1 MKNHQ
6 TLIALDKILADSYL
20 LMLKTQNY
28 HWNVVGENFKALHEL
43 FQTQYED
50 LFSAIDEIAER
61 IRALGSKVEGS
72 FEHFKK
78 LSDFRNANKN
88 FDNRA
93 MLQDLVNDNELIS
106 KILREAIK
114 LAQDEGDEV
123 SADLFIQR
131 AKIHEKNVWML
142 ISSQ

>member
-1 MKNHQ
+1 MKNQQ
-6 TLIALDKILADSYL
+6 TLVALDKILADSYI

-61 IRALGSKVEGS
+61 IRTLGSKVEGS

-88 FDNRA
+88 FHSKE
-93 MLQDLVNDNELIS
+93 MIQDLLNDHELIA

-114 LAQDEGDEV
+114 LAQSESDEI

-131 AKIHEKNVWML
+131 AKIHEKNIWML
-142 ISSQ
+142 TSSI

>member
-6 TLIALDKILADSYL
+6 TLVALDKILADSYI

-88 FDNRA
+88 FHSKD
-93 MLQDLVNDNELIS
+93 MIQDILNDHELIA
-106 KILREAIK
+106 KILSEAIK
-114 LAQDEGDEV
+114 LAQSEGDEI

-131 AKIHEKNVWML
+131 AKIHEKNIWML
-142 ISSQ
+142 TSSI

>member
-1 MKNHQ
+1 MDELKQ
-6 TLIALDKILADSYL
+6 LLKISLANSFAFYL
-20 LMLKTQNY
+20 KAQFY

-61 IRALGSKVEGS
+61 IRALGSKVEGN

-114 LAQDEGDEV
+114 LSQDEGDEV

-142 ISSQ
+142 ITSQ

>member
-6 TLIALDKILADSYL
+6 TLVALDKILADSYI

-88 FDNRA
+88 FHSKD
-93 MLQDLVNDNELIS
+93 MIQDLLNDHELIA

-114 LAQDEGDEV
+114 LAQGEGDEI

-131 AKIHEKNVWML
+131 AKIHEKNIWML
-142 ISSQ
+142 TSSI

>member
-6 TLIALDKILADSYL
+6 TLVALDKILADSYI

-78 LSDFRNANKN
+78 LSDFNNANKN
-88 FDNRA
+88 FHSKE
-93 MLQDLVNDNELIS
+93 MIQDLLNDHELIAR
-106 KILREAIK
+106 ILREAIK
-114 LAQDEGDEV
+114 LAQSESDEI

-131 AKIHEKNVWML
+131 AKIHEKNIWML
-142 ISSQ
+142 TSSI

>member
-6 TLIALDKILADSYL
+6 TLVALDKILADSYV

-50 LFSAIDEIAER
+50 LFTAIDEIAER

-88 FDNRA
+88 FDSKA
-93 MLQDLVNDNELIS
+93 MIQDLISDHELIA
-106 KILREAIK
+106 KILHEAIK
-114 LAQDEGDEV
+114 LAQSEADEI

-142 ISSQ
+142 TSSI

>member
-6 TLIALDKILADSYL
+6 TLVALDKILADSYI

-88 FDNRA
+88 FHSKD
-93 MLQDLVNDNELIS
+93 MIQDLLNDHELIA

-114 LAQDEGDEV
+114 LAQSESDEI

-131 AKIHEKNVWML
+131 AKIHEKNIWML
-142 ISSQ
+142 TSSI

>member
-1 MKNHQ
+1 MKNQQ
-6 TLIALDKILADSYL
+6 TLVALDKILADSYI

-61 IRALGSKVEGS
+61 IRTLGSKVEGS

-88 FDNRA
+88 FHRKE
-93 MLQDLVNDNELIS
+93 MIQDLLNDHELIA

-114 LAQDEGDEV
+114 LAQSEGDEI

-131 AKIHEKNVWML
+131 AKIHEKNIWML
-142 ISSQ
+142 TSSI

>member
-6 TLIALDKILADSYL
+6 TLVALDKILADSYI

-88 FDNRA
+88 FHSKD
-93 MLQDLVNDNELIS
+93 MIQDLLNDHELIA

-114 LAQDEGDEV
+114 LAQSEGDEL

-131 AKIHEKNVWML
+131 AKIHEKNIWML
-142 ISSQ
+142 TSSI

>member
-6 TLIALDKILADSYL
+6 TLVALDKIIADSYI

-28 HWNVVGENFKALHEL
+28 HWNVVGENFKSLHEL

-88 FDNRA
+88 FHSKD
-93 MLQDLVNDNELIS
+93 MIQDLLNDHELIA

-114 LAQDEGDEV
+114 LAQSEGDEI

-131 AKIHEKNVWML
+131 AKIHEKNIWML
-142 ISSQ
+142 TSSI